1 MSKVHR
7 IVNSHLQQVLLI
19 AVLTLASE
27 VSAQPDR
34 GERFENTTAGIA
46 LTRPP
51 GWHTVSLETVQKNRE
66 KVRLPDKELE
76 QALQTRATAPL
87 FAFMKY
93 PEPHPTLNPSI
104 QITLRPLGGLAAS
117 RPAAIMKMA
126 LGPMQSNFP
135 DFVLERPI
143 ADVRVS
149 GLPAAHARATYTL
162 TTDAGQF
169 KVRTRIWVVTRGPF
183 MFLIGMSGPAGG
195 PDMSEME
202 FATALASIQIE
213 K

>member
-1 MSKVHR
+1 MSLRCHR
-7 IVNSHLQQVLLI
+7 SSSRILDSHVQQVLLI

-34 GERFENTTAGIA
+34 GERFENRTAGIA

-51 GWHTVSLETVQKNRE
+51 GCHTVSLDTVQKNRE

-76 QALQTRATAPL
+76 QALQTRAAAPL
-87 FAFMKY
+87 FAFMKH

-104 QITLRPLGGLAAS
+104 QITLRPLG
-117 RPAAIMKMA
+117 
-126 LGPMQSNFP
+126 
-135 DFVLERPI
+135 
-143 ADVRVS
+143 

-183 MFLIGMSGPAGG
+183 MFLIGMSGPADG
-195 PDMSEME
+195 PDVSEME
-202 FATALASIQIE
+202 FTTALASIQIE

>member
-1 MSKVHR
+1 MSLRCHR
-7 IVNSHLQQVLLI
+7 SSSRILDSHVQQVLLI

-34 GERFENTTAGIA
+34 GERFENRTAGIA

-51 GWHTVSLETVQKNRE
+51 GCHTVSLESMQKNRE
-66 KVRLPDKELE
+66 KVRLH
-76 QALQTRATAPL
+76 
-87 FAFMKY
+87 

-104 QITLRPLGGLAAS
+104 QITLRPLG
-117 RPAAIMKMA
+117 
-126 LGPMQSNFP
+126 
-135 DFVLERPI
+135 
-143 ADVRVS
+143 

-183 MFLIGMSGPAGG
+183 MFLIGMSGPADG
-195 PDMSEME
+195 PDVSETE
-202 FATALASIQIE
+202 FTTALASIQIE